1 MKKYITYT
9 RTIAA
14 ATPASRNRI
23 VDFWRATAILVVIF
37 GHWLAAS
44 IWLTPTDDIQLM
56 NSLQWVPGAAHL
68 TWIVQVM
75 PIFFLAGGYANA
87 RALQGNRQP
96 RHVWITTRIRR
107 LFTPVLPLLVVWSL
121 LIVLV
126 RGFVPHDVVRA
137 GAMAAT
143 VPLWFMAVYL
153 VLVALAP
160 FTYAWWQRSGTGTI
174 VALFGATI
182 AVDII
187 HLGFGVP
194 AIGWVNFFFAW
205 AGIHQIG
212 YLWSDLNE
220 RGISARA
227 GWVLAGASLTT
238 LVALTSIGV
247 YPVAM
252 LGIPGSEVTN
262 VTPPT
267 FAIVLLGGMQL
278 GVIWAT
284 RSLVHRFTASA
295 RGWHAVVSVSGV
307 IMTLYLWHL
316 TAMALIG
323 ATGLTTLDGVVFRI
337 QPGSASWWLTRP
349 IWLGVL
355 SLVTISLAAVF
366 ARFEWRINKRPAPV
380 TAAVVLS
387 ALLAVAASAMVAVAG
402 LATPAAG
409 VRWVIP
415 ITAALGAAAVG
426 ALPWRNQPTRR

>member
-1 MKKYITYT
+1 MKKYLAHT
-9 RTIAA
+9 RRLAA
-14 ATPASRNRI
+14 ATPANRNRI
-23 VDFWRATAILVVIF
+23 VDFWRAAAILVVIF

-87 RALQGNRQP
+87 RALGGNRQP

-121 LIVLV
+121 LIVAV
-126 RGFVPHDVVRA
+126 RGFVPHEVVRA

-153 VLVALAP
+153 VLITLAP
-160 FTYAWWQRSGTGTI
+160 FTHAWWRRSGAGTI

-182 AVDII
+182 AVDIV

-194 AIGWVNFFFAW
+194 AIGWINFFFAW

-212 YLWSDLNE
+212 YLWSDLDE
-220 RGISARA
+220 RGISSRT
-227 GWVLAGASLTT
+227 GWALAGASLAA
-238 LVALTSIGV
+238 LVAATSTGV

-267 FAIVLLGGMQL
+267 FAIALLGGLQL
-278 GVIWAT
+278 GVIWGT
-284 RSLVHRFTASA
+284 RSLVDRFTASA

-307 IMTLYLWHL
+307 MMTLYLWHL
-316 TAMALIG
+316 TAMALVG
-323 ATGLTTLDGVVFRI
+323 ATGLTAVNGAAFRI
-337 QPGSASWWLTRP
+337 EPGTASWWLTRP

-355 SLVTISLAAVF
+355 SLVTIGLAAMF
-366 ARFEWRINKRPAPV
+366 ARFEWRISKRPAPA
-380 TAAVVLS
+380 TAAVVFS
-387 ALLAVAASAMVAVAG
+387 AVLAVAASAMVALEG

-409 VRWVIP
+409 VRWIIP
-415 ITAALGAAAVG
+415 AAAALGAAAVG
-426 ALPWRNQPTRR
+426 ALPGRSRPTRR